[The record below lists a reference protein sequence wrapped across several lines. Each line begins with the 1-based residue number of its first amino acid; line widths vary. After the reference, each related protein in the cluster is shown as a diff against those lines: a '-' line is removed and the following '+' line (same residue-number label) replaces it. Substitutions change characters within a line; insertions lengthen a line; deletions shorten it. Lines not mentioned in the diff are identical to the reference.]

1 MPPFL
6 GKNIKNRRSRF
17 SDIILKT
24 VIVLLVVIVFI
35 IGLWASLA
43 LPAGLP
49 PGNILFP
56 SPVGMVHTGSTLLG
70 ALVNGL
76 VYGAIAF
83 GAAWLLVN
91 WLAKL
96 GLEPSPFRK

>member
-1 MPPFL
+1 MGFMFKSF
-6 GKNIKNRRSRF
+6 GTRF
-17 SDIILKT
+17 A
-24 VIVLLVVIVFI
+24 VLVFIPIAVFI
-35 IGLWASLA
+35 IGLWVSLA

-49 PGNILFP
+49 PGNLLFP
-56 SPVGMVHTGSTLLG
+56 SPVGMVPTGNTLSG

-83 GAAWLLVN
+83 GAAWLMVN